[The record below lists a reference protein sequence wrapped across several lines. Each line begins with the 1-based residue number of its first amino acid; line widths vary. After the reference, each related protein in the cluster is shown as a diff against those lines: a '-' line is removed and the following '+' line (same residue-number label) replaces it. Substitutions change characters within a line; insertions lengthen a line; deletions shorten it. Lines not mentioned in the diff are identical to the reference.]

1 MAGRIP
7 ASCIA
12 TPSRRRPIIAPTRAL
27 HHSPSLRIPEQPEAT
42 MAGRADG
49 LRPIIALR
57 RRRSWAVLGG
67 TLPDGCRCSTV
78 VVAESAEGGALGTR
92 RHGYALW
99 RWQGELSL
107 HRHSPQSRRGPAAHR
122 AGPLQLSGMGD
133 DATAPL
139 WRPGPASRTAAQH
152 HRNLAQVV
160 KIPTP
165 KKLVAVHPGR
175 R

>member
-27 HHSPSLRIPEQPEAT
+27 RHSPSLRIPEQPEAT

-78 VVAESAEGGALGTR
+78 VSGRECGRWRSRHTPAWVCVMALAGRTLLASTFSTEPPRTR
-92 RHGYALW
+92 RPSGRPVATFG
-99 RWQGELSL
+99 RWATTQPRRSGARGLPRE
-107 HRHSPQSRRGPAAHR
+107 RQRNTTATSPRS
-122 AGPLQLSGMGD
+122 
-133 DATAPL
+133 
-139 WRPGPASRTAAQH
+139 
-152 HRNLAQVV
+152 
-160 KIPTP
+160 
-165 KKLVAVHPGR
+165 
-175 R
+175 